1 MLGHKRTQT
10 HLQWLEIGTI
20 VAPQGLRGQLRV
32 NPSSDFPE
40 RFLEPGTRWLQRK
53 GSLAPEPVELQGGYQ
68 IPGKNLY
75 VVQLEGIEDREGADN
90 LRGCKLLVPAKD
102 LPQLEEGEYHVGDLI
117 NLEVYHQLTQEKVG
131 IVIDV
136 YFAGNDL
143 LEVKL
148 HQQPVEEPAPPPDLA
163 KISRKSKLGKHKQQ
177 NTKLATI
184 LIPFVTEIVPVVDL
198 EKGRLE
204 INPPAGLW
212 ELNA

>member
-1 MLGHKRTQT
+1 M
-10 HLQWLEIGTI
+10 
-20 VAPQGLRGQLRV
+20 APQGLKGELRV

-53 GSLAPEPVELQGGYQ
+53 GSLAPVPVELQGGYQ

-75 VVQLEGIEDREGADN
+75 VVQLEGIETREEADN

-102 LPQLEEGEYHVGDLI
+102 RPQLEEGEYHVGDLI
-117 NLEVYHQLTQEKVG
+117 NLEVYHQLTGDKIGV
-131 IVIDV
+131 VIDV

-143 LEVKL
+143 LKVQL
-148 HQQPVEEPAPPPDLA
+148 HQKPAP
-163 KISRKSKLGKHKQQ
+163 
-177 NTKLATI
+177 I

-204 INPPAGLW
+204 INPPAGLL
-212 ELNA
+212 ELNV